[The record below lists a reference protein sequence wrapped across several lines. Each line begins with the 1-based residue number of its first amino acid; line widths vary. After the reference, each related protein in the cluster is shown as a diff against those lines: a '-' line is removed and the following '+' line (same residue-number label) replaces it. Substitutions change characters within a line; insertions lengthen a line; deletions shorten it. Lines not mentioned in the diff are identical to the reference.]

1 MYRSAR
7 IRALLGLSLLSCAGT
22 APLPPQAV
30 ALNRAGA
37 EALARGD
44 LETADARLSLAL
56 EYSPRFVE
64 ALVNQGLVELQ
75 RGNFE
80 RARELITRAR
90 RLNADVAQPHHALGI
105 LAERQARP
113 DEASRH
119 YYDALAVDPGFA
131 SARAN
136 LARLL
141 FDAGMLEEALIQLKR
156 LAEVAPD
163 SPEAQQGLAET
174 LLRLG
179 RVDEAEAVTRQARER
194 FPDSAELAV
203 LAARSLLR
211 KGEVARAVE
220 LLSPLGYGRDDV
232 AANALGWLATAE
244 LLRGQPRLAVGAAK
258 RALELEPTSS
268 VATYA
273 MAQALE
279 ALGDPSALT
288 WRRRARQQR

>member
-1 MYRSAR
+1 MPRPAWILAGIGFS
-7 IRALLGLSLLSCAGT
+7 LLGCAGT
-22 APLPPQAV
+22 APLPPKAL

-90 RLNADVAQPHHALGI
+90 RVNSDVAQPHHALGI

-113 DEASRH
+113 DEASQH
-119 YYDALAVDPGFA
+119 YYAALAVDPGFA
-131 SARAN
+131 PSRAN

-141 FDAGMLEEALIQLKR
+141 FDAGMLEEALVQFKR
-156 LAEVAPD
+156 LSEVAAD

-179 RVDEAEAVTRQARER
+179 RIDEAEAVTRVARER
-194 FPDSAELAV
+194 FPESAELTV

-211 KGEVARAVE
+211 KGDVGRAIA

-232 AANALGWLATAE
+232 AASALGWLATAE
-244 LLRGQPRLAVGAAK
+244 LLRGEPRLAVGAAK
-258 RALELEPTSS
+258 RALELEPSS
-268 VATYA
+268 PVATYA

-279 ALGDPSALT
+279 ALGDPSAIA
-288 WRRRARQQR
+288 WQRRARVRR

>member
-1 MYRSAR
+1 MGLW
-7 IRALLGLSLLSCAGT
+7 LLGCSGA
-22 APLPPQAV
+22 APLPAKAV
-30 ALNRAGA
+30 QLNQAGA
-37 EALARGD
+37 EALAEGD

-90 RLNADVAQPHHALGI
+90 RLNPDVAQPHHALGV
-105 LAERQARP
+105 LSERQARP

-131 SARAN
+131 PSRAN

-141 FDAGMLEEALIQLKR
+141 FDAGMLDEALVQFKR

-163 SPEAQQGLAET
+163 SAEALQGQAET

-179 RVDEAEAVTRQARER
+179 RVDEAEAITRAARER
-194 FPDSAELAV
+194 FPDVPGLKV
-203 LAARSLLR
+203 LAARSALR
-211 KGEVARAVE
+211 RGNIARAIE

-232 AANALGWLATAE
+232 AADALGWLATAE
-244 LLRGQPRLAVGAAK
+244 LLRGEPRRAVGAAK
-258 RALELEPTSS
+258 RALELEPRSP

-279 ALGDPSALT
+279 TLGDPAAIA
-288 WRRRARQQR
+288 WQRRARLAR